1 MTKLLCPAGPS
12 QQRIARALV
21 VAPTTSPRRPYSK
34 DAARAVTESIRPAK
48 AAPDKEALKE
58 AFRSMIMERRGR
70 VRSWIAER
78 KLEASC
84 GNSYEFSDDTSND
97 GPGLAGAPLAVQA
110 AGFPS
115 SFPRPRPPAI
125 TVRENGAITV
135 RENAGHMAARAGV
148 GGPGL
153 CAEVVQVGA
162 GEFGLRTPPPLGSA
176 PAPAQPPGK
185 AAPLSE
191 WDGEAGVCGGCFSLL
206 GRRLFRPAV
215 L

>member
-1 MTKLLCPAGPS
+1 M
-12 QQRIARALV
+12 V
-21 VAPTTSPRRPYSK
+21 
-34 DAARAVTESIRPAK
+34 
-48 AAPDKEALKE
+48 
-58 AFRSMIMERRGR
+58 MERRR
-70 VRSWIAER
+70 RARSWMEAR
-78 KLEASC
+78 KKEASC
-84 GNSYEFSDDTSND
+84 GNSDEFSEGRDDTSDD

-110 AGFPS
+110 AGFLS
-115 SFPRPRPPAI
+115 SFPRPRPSAI